1 MSLKNVQSS
10 LLNQIGFSEIE
21 QQVYLTI
28 LGIGNAALGEVYLQ
42 TGIPLEEIQQT
53 IHDLTNRGYLKKI
66 EGKIN
71 RYIAVEPFLK
81 GLLFV
86 EKEFQ
91 NDIIGIENSL
101 INVFDTSY
109 EELVKKMDQFKT
121 SITPI
126 YDKITEE
133 LRTSNEQLKMDLSNS
148 IYRHSDKISNLAEDF
163 DLMLTD
169 GFSKIYLSIS
179 NELSSLS
186 NEISV
191 ILREEADKATER
203 LQKFESLIN
212 KTIQDMLAPIE
223 KAIVDYQVIV
233 PERAKVFLDEH
244 NTEISELQKNIK
256 AIIKTSVKELTESLK
271 DFDKEVNDVVSQ
283 ISADYSTIITN
294 YKKASHDIFDTEKA
308 KINETA
314 TKLITAIGNHIDN
327 LAVEASALKENIDE
341 IAKAGLLKRPDPAVV
356 EAAKKHSDEITNS
369 SQIIKSSYNEVLKV
383 YQKNI
388 LDGITTLIKNNDAVL
403 AEQFKVGNAKFK
415 DIKIKLAT
423 KWAQVSAQYEKDIT
437 NEIRDL
443 LKDSNQKITTI
454 INNAFDS
461 SKQSLDQVK
470 NSVSTILVPLRDV
483 IFRDLEDALENLFLN
498 STKRL
503 RYHNESNNKAL
514 ETIRYLTDDM
524 KFAFK
529 SQVQEELGKPKQI
542 ASDMITE
549 YTSTLDSYLTTLD
562 RDQNAT
568 LNQISL
574 AAETFLNTIKES
586 FNSSSANISS
596 RLAGII
602 YKVNETK
609 TYLQEITNSVDQIIP
624 VPRHHSII
632 IYGNTNSMSAIYDML
647 MRTASTC
654 TIVVPTIDQNLVD
667 LLTKQIS
674 KRVRVRILAD
684 VDPFRDEVF
693 VTALKEMGNINIWQY
708 TMRDFYAVTRDG
720 AEVLLAP
727 VTREGELTS
736 FVTEQDA
743 LVRAVQQ
750 IINASFMA
758 RSKEI

>member
-10 LLNQIGFSEIE
+10 LLSQIGFSEIE
-21 QQVYLTI
+21 QQVYLTV
-28 LGIGNAALGEVYLQ
+28 LGIGNAALGEIYLQ
-42 TGIPLEEIQQT
+42 TGAPLEEIQQT
-53 IHDLTNRGYLKKI
+53 IQDLTNRGYLKKI

-81 GLLFV
+81 GFLFV

-109 EELVKKMDQFKT
+109 EELVQKMEQFKT

-133 LRTSNEQLKMDLSNS
+133 LRTSNEQLKMDLTNS
-148 IYRHSDKISNLAEDF
+148 IYRHSDKISSLAEDF
-163 DLMLTD
+163 DLVLTD
-169 GFSKIYLSIS
+169 GFSKTYLSIS
-179 NELSSLS
+179 NELSNLS

-191 ILREEADKATER
+191 ILREESDKATER
-203 LQKFESLIN
+203 LQKFEALTN

-223 KAIVDYQVIV
+223 KAILDYQSIV
-233 PERAKVFLDEH
+233 PERAKVFLDNH
-244 NTEISELQKNIK
+244 NSEINELQKNIK
-256 AIIKTSVKELTESLK
+256 SIVKTSIKELTESLK
-271 DFDKEVNDVVSQ
+271 DFDKEVNEVISQ
-283 ISADYSTIITN
+283 ISTDYGTVITN
-294 YKKASHDIFDTEKA
+294 YKKASHDIFDTEKG
-308 KINETA
+308 KVDETA
-314 TKLITAIGNHIDN
+314 AKLVDTIGKNIDS
-327 LAVEASALKENIDE
+327 LAVEAAALKENIDE
-341 IAKAGLLKRPDPAVV
+341 IAKAGLLKRPDPAIV
-356 EAAKKHSDEITNS
+356 EAAKQHTDAITS
-369 SQIIKSSYNEVLKV
+369 ASQKIKSSYDEVIKA

-388 LDGITTLIKNNDAVL
+388 LDAIATLIKNNDAVL
-403 AEQFKVGNAKFK
+403 AEQLKAGNAKFK
-415 DIKIKLAT
+415 EIKIKLAT
-423 KWAQVSAQYEKDIT
+423 KWAQISAQYEKDIT
-437 NEIRDL
+437 NSIKDL

-454 INNAFDS
+454 IKEAFDS
-461 SKQSLDQVK
+461 SSQTLDQVK
-470 NSVSTILVPLRDV
+470 GSVSEILVPLRDV

-503 RYHNESNNKAL
+503 RYHNDSNNKAL
-514 ETIRYLTDDM
+514 ETIKYLTDDM

-549 YTSTLDSYLTTLD
+549 YTSTLDNYLTTLD
-562 RDQNAT
+562 RDHNAT
-568 LNQISL
+568 LDQIGK
-574 AAETFLNTIKES
+574 AAEIFLNTIKES

-609 TYLQEITNSVDQIIP
+609 TYLQEITSSVDQIIP

-632 IYGNTNSMSAIYDML
+632 IYGNTNSMAAIYDML
-647 MRTASTC
+647 LRTVSTC
-654 TIVVPTIDQNLVD
+654 TLVVPTIDQNLVD

-684 VDPFRDEVF
+684 VDPFRDEAAI
-693 VTALKEMGNINIWQY
+693 TALKEMGNITIWQY

-727 VTREGELTS
+727 ITRDGELTS